1 MGRMGTM
8 GRIGGIV
15 GTRGMDRKPPPAD
28 PARPADPA
36 WRLRTSSLLGA
47 FVVALALGNDSARLA
62 ARQLP
67 PRHVDIGFEPSPLSV
82 ADAML
87 TLARVTAE
95 DVVYD
100 LGSGDGRIVILA
112 AQKYGARGVG
122 VELQPGLVQT
132 SRQAALQAGVNDKV
146 TFVQDDFFQAD
157 ISDAT
162 VVTLYL
168 WPSVNDRLEAKL
180 RRELR
185 PGTRI
190 VSHAFGIGQWNPEA
204 TVRAENGRELLLW
217 TVPRRPARTP
227 DVEFVPTP
235 QAVSDAMLRLAGV
248 GSRDVVVDLGSGD
261 GRIVILAAQ
270 KYGARGIGIEL
281 DPALVDISRQVAQQ
295 GEVDDKV
302 RFIEGDLFTADLTAA
317 TVVTLWL
324 SASVNARLE
333 PKLRQL
339 RPGTRVV
346 SRQFRIGEWIPDQT
360 VRAQDGTDL
369 FLWTVRSR

>member
-1 MGRMGTM
+1 
-8 GRIGGIV
+8 
-15 GTRGMDRKPPPAD
+15 
-28 PARPADPA
+28 
-36 WRLRTSSLLGA
+36 
-47 FVVALALGNDSARLA
+47 
-62 ARQLP
+62 
-67 PRHVDIGFEPSPLSV
+67 VDIGFEPSSLSV

-132 SRQAALQAGVNDKV
+132 SRHAAQQAGVADRV
-146 TFVQDDFFQAD
+146 SFVQDNFFDAD
-157 ISDAT
+157 ISQAT

-190 VSHAFGIGQWNPEA
+190 VSHAFGIGHWNPEA
-204 TVRAENGRELLLW
+204 MVRAENGRELLLW

-235 QAVSDAMLRLAGV
+235 QIVADEMLRLAAV
-248 GSRDVVVDLGSGD
+248 GANDVVFDLGSGD

-281 DPALVDISRQVAQQ
+281 DPHLVDLSQQVARQ
-295 GEVDDKV
+295 GDVADNV
-302 RFIEGDLFTADLTAA
+302 TFIEGDLFTADMTAA
-317 TVVTLWL
+317 TVVTLSL

-333 PKLRQL
+333 PMLRQL

-346 SRQFRIGEWIPDQT
+346 SRQFRIGEWIPDRI
-360 VRAQDGTDL
+360 VRGQDGIDL
-369 FLWTVRSR
+369 FLWTVPPL